1 MGLIALVAGVVFA
14 LAATIV
20 GVLVIA
26 GLPLST
32 IEQRLKQ
39 VALLSVGIAVARV
52 VWGASPTECGCGFK
66 ISVIDEVGGGHLEV
80 VDHAFFD
87 RGVEITRADGGEH
100 VG

>member
-39 VALLSVGIAVARV
+39 VAL
-52 VWGASPTECGCGFK
+52 
-66 ISVIDEVGGGHLEV
+66 
-80 VDHAFFD
+80 
-87 RGVEITRADGGEH
+87 
-100 VG
+100 